1 MGREWYVKGKR
12 VKVRGWT
19 SKMVFLKC
27 KGPTRL
33 EGEPLIENIL
43 LIFFSVGNFS
53 HIVPSHS
60 YILVSKMKNIPY
72 ERSTNRKSCSIR
84 KCKPIITWFSC
95 LSFFFLNFIVL
106 LYIRLLPIIIIIIF
120 IFISLRIISL
130 IKRSLYTLFL
140 IFIIYIKVKTR
151 SKK

>member
-43 LIFFSVGNFS
+43 LIFFSVGNFF

-60 YILVSKMKNIPY
+60 YTLVSKMKNMNDQQIV
-72 ERSTNRKSCSIR
+72 NRVSSV
-84 KCKPIITWFSC
+84 
-95 LSFFFLNFIVL
+95 NVNQ
-106 LYIRLLPIIIIIIF
+106 
-120 IFISLRIISL
+120 
-130 IKRSLYTLFL
+130 
-140 IFIIYIKVKTR
+140 
-151 SKK
+151 